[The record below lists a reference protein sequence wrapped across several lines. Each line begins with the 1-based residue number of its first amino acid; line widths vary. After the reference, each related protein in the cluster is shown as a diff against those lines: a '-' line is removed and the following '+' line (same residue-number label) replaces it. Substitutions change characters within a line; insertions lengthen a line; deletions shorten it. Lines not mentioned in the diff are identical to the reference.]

1 MFPVHVQGSSMTSLG
16 HDNGKHVR
24 SSGHALLI
32 VLFFLSESDQGFIF
46 QVEGWYEAFFFK
58 SPPPLALS
66 LSVSL
71 CVDKRDCRGG
81 YKRCNNQRCVVDT
94 RFCDGVN
101 DCGDNSDEASCNS
114 KSIRLSLCPPVR
126 PSVHSFINP
135 SVPPSIF
142 LSFRQSIICPP
153 TPYCRCPFAFTL
165 FTRFHYS
172 LTSPAVL
179 TKLTFSNWT
188 STPAISGQP
197 APMISIILRYQYCGS
212 KTFWTAGL
220 WF

>member
-1 MFPVHVQGSSMTSLG
+1 MPYLLSSFFFL
-16 HDNGKHVR
+16 N
-24 SSGHALLI
+24 LI
-32 VLFFLSESDQGFIF
+32 RDLFFKLKVDMKLFFLNH
-46 QVEGWYEAFFFK
+46 
-58 SPPPLALS
+58 PPPLALS

-179 TKLTFSNWT
+179 TKLTFSN
-188 STPAISGQP
+188 
-197 APMISIILRYQYCGS
+197 
-212 KTFWTAGL
+212 
-220 WF
+220 